1 MVADEK
7 NRSHTPIGVL
17 VLRQVCGLF
26 FMAHTGCN
34 LDSKLQNL

>member
-17 VLRQVCGLF
+17 VLGKYAVCF